1 MSDAAGEEAT
11 CSDTE
16 WDIGA
21 GFGREGVLMGE
32 GSGAG
37 AAGGTRGARSS
48 WEHAAL
54 PKHLHWQT
62 AAREGSHLG
71 KKCRSR
77 LRDRERRLG
86 TWVHR
91 KGLSSQLAAPLLA
104 RCSFGGEDEQ
114 SRAGGHHA
122 GGLPRTVLL
131 PQGPRDRDW
140 EIKKCSERKCSA
152 MGGVG
157 KLPPRAK
164 NEVLGLFSACERRC
178 GGDLLSAS
186 AYLHGEKPDCTHL
199 INFF

>member
-1 MSDAAGEEAT
+1 MK
-11 CSDTE
+11 
-16 WDIGA
+16 GA
-21 GFGREGVLMGE
+21 GLGLPVGH
-32 GSGAG
+32 GAHG
-37 AAGGTRGARSS
+37 AAGGTRLCRNTCTGKEPHARARI
-48 WEHAAL
+48 WEKNVGHGYETASGVWGPGYTEKDLAA
-54 PKHLHWQT
+54 
-62 AAREGSHLG
+62 
-71 KKCRSR
+71 
-77 LRDRERRLG
+77 
-86 TWVHR
+86 
-91 KGLSSQLAAPLLA
+91 SSQPA

-122 GGLPRTVLL
+122 GGLPQTVLL

-152 MGGVG
+152 MGGVE

-164 NEVLGLFSACERRC
+164 NEALGLFSACERRC